1 MFGGQT
7 DGDSTDPGSYYGL
20 SLIWYR
26 KESDWPL
33 SKVPCKQD
41 GETGRVSVQI
51 IGDSRRKYGITV
63 PIKYRC

>member
-1 MFGGQT
+1 MEIAQILEVTTDYLLFGT
-7 DGDSTDPGSYYGL
+7 E
-20 SLIWYR
+20 